1 MLDLHLI
8 RSVLFDMDGV
18 LYRGDDA
25 LPGVEQLWGFFED
38 QGIGYACLTNNSTL
52 TQDQFVAKLRRMGL
66 HIVPERIITSGVAT
80 SAWLRERAPSGTE
93 VYAVGMD
100 GLHEALFGDGY
111 FVEQPRNPQYV
122 VVGSDWEVTY
132 AKLRT
137 ACLAIRAGATFIGTN
152 PDRTFPAEDG
162 LIPGC
167 GALLAALEA
176 ATDVKPIVIGKP
188 ELAVFTIALHL
199 LRSEAATTLMVGDRL
214 DTDIDGAHDARLPTA
229 LVLTGVSS
237 AAELAGRVPK
247 PDAVFADLPA
257 LLHAWQD
264 APKG

>member
-1 MLDLHLI
+1 MLDLRLI

-25 LPGVEQLWGFFED
+25 LLGVEQLWSWFEG
-38 QGIGYACLTNNSTL
+38 QGINYACLTNNSTL
-52 TQDQFVAKLRRMGL
+52 TQVQFAAKLRRMGL
-66 HIVPERIITSGVAT
+66 HIAPDRIITSAVAT
-80 SAWLRERAPSGTE
+80 SAWLRERAPGGTG

-111 FVEQPRNPQYV
+111 FVEQPLNPRYV

-132 AKLRT
+132 VKLRT

-152 PDRTFPAEDG
+152 PDRTFPVEEG
-162 LIPGC
+162 LVPGC
-167 GALLAALEA
+167 GALLAALDA

-199 LRSEAATTLMVGDRL
+199 LQSEAATTLMVGDRL
-214 DTDIDGAHDARLPTA
+214 DTDIDGAHDAGLPTA

-237 AAELAGRVPK
+237 AAELEGRVPQ

-257 LLHAWQD
+257 LLHTWQD
-264 APKG
+264 A